1 MKNIIVGILG
11 CMIAVCTIVSCLG
24 IYSISSRKNEMENCV
39 SQILVRNLNRY
50 YGTELGDA
58 EVAAI
63 VRQEI
68 LEQLHA
74 KSQVAVEIRA
84 CNMDEG
90 LLSVRVTEQ
99 FMLPGGKK
107 KSISCEKTILVDR
120 IEEIE
125 TEKIEETEEIS

>member
-11 CMIAVCTIVSCLG
+11 CMIVVCTIVACLG

-39 SQILVRNLNRY
+39 SQILEQNLYRY
-50 YGTELGDA
+50 YGTELGNT

-74 KSQVAVEIRA
+74 KSQASVEIRA
-84 CNMDEG
+84 CNMEEG
-90 LLSVRVTEQ
+90 LLSVCVTEQ
-99 FMLPGGKK
+99 FMMPGGKTK
-107 KSISCEKTILVDR
+107 RISCEKTILVDR
-120 IEEIE
+120 VEEME
-125 TEKIEETEEIS
+125 TEKIDETEEIS